1 MSWSHDKLMGS
12 SVLVGGNIGQIA
24 VRICIR
30 QWVDLILSRDHTGR
44 KPQHL
49 ATRPSPVRIGL
60 LFDGTPVAVKPLVE
74 GATVATDHHPALHGF
89 EDCRELFMIVIA
101 HLVAVVAELIP

>member
-1 MSWSHDKLMGS
+1 MSWSHDKLMGG

-30 QWVDLILSRDHTGR
+30 QWVDLTLSRDHIRR

-49 ATRPSPVRIGL
+49 ATRPSAVRIGL
-60 LFDGTPVAVKPLVE
+60 FLDGSPAAVKPLVE
-74 GATVATDHHPALHGF
+74 GAPVATEHHPALHGF
-89 EDCRELFMIVIA
+89 EDCSKLLMPSSVISWR
-101 HLVAVVAELIP
+101 